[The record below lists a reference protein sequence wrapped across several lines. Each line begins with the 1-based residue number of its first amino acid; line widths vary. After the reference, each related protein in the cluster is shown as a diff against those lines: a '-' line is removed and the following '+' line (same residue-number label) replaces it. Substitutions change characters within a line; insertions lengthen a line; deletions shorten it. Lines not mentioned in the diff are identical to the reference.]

1 MFTTKSECN
10 TQANKQSTNFVS
22 ELCRGFVWKH
32 WYADEGAWQMATT
45 PFSSIQPVPP
55 LTPPFPVCWPPSVWT
70 DSNPTGI
77 SQVLFSPSTRQT
89 KQSQGLCREE
99 SIEVMRVSHE
109 VGWGVEYSSRIMCV
123 DQSQPAGQGN
133 KWGNNCLFRWGGGSC
148 YINEAF
154 WKLIKRIK
162 SYFLHKGC
170 TKKYLHQLTE
180 ANSEPI
186 FPTLKEKVLILSP
199 TAIYR

>member
-1 MFTTKSECN
+1 MPTVGEFWVSFHIFFWFVLLPSSLAAKDGGITELMFTTKSECN

-133 KWGNNCLFRWGGGSC
+133 KWGNNCLFRWGGGVL
-148 YINEAF
+148 A
-154 WKLIKRIK
+154 
-162 SYFLHKGC
+162 
-170 TKKYLHQLTE
+170 
-180 ANSEPI
+180 
-186 FPTLKEKVLILSP
+186 TLMKHFEN
-199 TAIYR
+199 